1 MFRPVDSLEIRRHLD
16 GVGIFAP
23 GCEVPYKFFLL
34 MGRQIIGDVYASA
47 YAELCRLK
55 TGR

>member
-1 MFRPVDSLEIRRHLD
+1 MPRPVDSLEIRRHLD

-23 GCEVPYKFFLL
+23 NCEVPYKFFLL
-34 MGRQIIGDVYASA
+34 MGRQVIGDVYAEA

-55 TGR
+55 IGR